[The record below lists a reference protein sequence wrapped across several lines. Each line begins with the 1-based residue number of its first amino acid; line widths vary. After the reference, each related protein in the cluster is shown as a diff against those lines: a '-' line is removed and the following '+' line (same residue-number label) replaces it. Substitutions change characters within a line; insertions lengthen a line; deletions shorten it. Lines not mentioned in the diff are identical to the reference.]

1 MSLLQVSFPGGQK
14 VDARIGEFTVK
25 TDQPLASGGENSAPS
40 PFDLFLA
47 SLANCAGIYA
57 LRFCQS
63 KEISTDGLKLEMD
76 GERDSETGL
85 YSKIKF
91 KLTLPDSFPSKYE
104 KPIIRAM
111 SQCTVKK
118 HLANP
123 PEIDIDILK

>member
-25 TDQPLASGGENSAPS
+25 TDQPLASGGDNSAPS
-40 PFDLFLA
+40 PFALFLA

-63 KEISTDGLKLEMD
+63 KDISTEGLRLEMD

-85 YSKIKF
+85 YSKITF
-91 KLTLPDSFPSKYE
+91 QLTLPEGFPSKYE
-104 KPIIRAM
+104 KPIVRAM